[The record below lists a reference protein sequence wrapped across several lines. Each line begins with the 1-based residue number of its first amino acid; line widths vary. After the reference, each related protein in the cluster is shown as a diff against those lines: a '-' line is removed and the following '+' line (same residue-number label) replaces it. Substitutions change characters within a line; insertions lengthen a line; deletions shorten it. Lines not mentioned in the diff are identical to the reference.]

1 MKLEEIDIETLNEKG
16 ISVEKLQEELEMIS
30 AGFPYLRIEAPA
42 TVGNGISAISDELKA
57 TSVKCWDEF
66 LAAGG
71 VVMKMVPASGAASRM
86 FKDIFAFVNGKD
98 EKPSNDF
105 MKHFFDKIEDFAF
118 FPRLNFVCLSL
129 YGKGVCSLIE
139 EKRYKDIAK
148 ALINKEGLNYGHLP
162 KALLQFHK
170 VIGTSRTALEEHLAE
185 GAMYASGKNKTVN
198 VHFTVSEEHLPL
210 VQAKVEEAAKHLGH
224 KFGVDYKI
232 SYSVQKP
239 STDTIAAAMDN
250 TPYRENGKLFFRP
263 GGHGALIENLN
274 DLDSDVIFIKNID
287 NVVPDERRESTVEY
301 KKILGGILVAT
312 KQRINDYCKILAK
325 GTPSAEQLVEML
337 NFTRSVLCIS
347 HDDADNMSDDE
358 KTAYLLR
365 KLNRPVRVCGM
376 VKNEGEPGGGP
387 YLAYNPD
394 GTVSPQI
401 LEASQIDPDNKEAME
416 MMKHS
421 THFNPVDLVVS
432 IRNYKGE
439 KFNLP
444 EYVDKATGFI
454 SIKSREGVEIKAL
467 ELPGLWNGAMS
478 DWNTI
483 LVEVPADTFNPVKT
497 VNDLLRDAHQPKY

>member
-1 MKLEEIDIETLNEKG
+1 MKLEEIDIATLNEKG
-16 ISVEKLQEELEMIS
+16 ISEEKLQEELDMLKS
-30 AGFPYLRIEAPA
+30 GFPYLKIEAPA
-42 TVGNGISAISDELKA
+42 TVGHGITALSDDMKA
-57 TSVKCWDEF
+57 TAIKCWDEF

-71 VVMKMVPASGAASRM
+71 AVMKMVPASGAASRM
-86 FKDIFAFVNGKD
+86 FKDVFSFVNGKKD
-98 EKPSNDF
+98 KPDNDF
-105 MKHFFDKIEDFAF
+105 MKNFFKNIENFAF

-129 YGKGVCSLIE
+129 YGLSIDSLLK
-139 EKRYKDIAK
+139 EKRYKDVAN
-148 ALINKEGLNYGHLP
+148 ALISKEGLNYGYLP

-170 VIGTSRTALEEHLAE
+170 VIGDARTALEEHLAE
-185 GAMYASGKNKTVN
+185 GAMYAVGKEGKVN
-198 VHFTVSEEHLPL
+198 VHFTVSQEHLPL
-210 VQAKVEEAAKHLGH
+210 VEAKVEEAKAHLGH
-224 KFGVDYKI
+224 KYGVVFDVT
-232 SYSVQKP
+232 YSVQKP
-239 STDTIAAAMDN
+239 STDTVASNLDG

-274 DLDSDVIFIKNID
+274 DLASDVIFIKNID

-301 KKILGGILVAT
+301 KKIIGGILVAT
-312 KQRINDYCKILAK
+312 KQKINEYCRQLDK
-325 GTPSAEQLVEML
+325 GVPSDEKLEEML
-337 NFTRSVLCIS
+337 HFTRNVLCITNDGA
-347 HDDADNMSDDE
+347 DDMDNAAKAE
-358 KTAYLLR
+358 YLKS

-401 LEASQIDPDNKEAME
+401 LEASQIDPKNKEAMK
-416 MMKHS
+416 MMKEA

-444 EYVDKATGFI
+444 QYVDKATGFI
-454 SIKSREGVEIKAL
+454 SQKSREGVEIKAL

-497 VNDLLRDAHQPKY
+497 VNDLLRDAHQPK